1 MLPEELANQL
11 GVSRQAV
18 SKWESAG
25 AVPDLQRILQ
35 MYLFDEPEA
44 ALSPQRQLTLLMQ
57 IYSCANEE
65 KIWNN
70 VSNKL
75 LRNFVES
82 NDMDYIRDRKRN
94 FSFSLHDSRI
104 VQIEI
109 DENRLSLKM
118 DRISQY
124 VESEE
129 KWYPGIIE
137 FTKIDKEEC
146 DIMVFNTPYGFEG
159 VKSFSGKEMSFEEF
173 KKQYPNAEFE
183 IVTEGYCGYDTTF
196 QGYIWQEGS
205 DPLFG
210 IMRIWNMGDMIY
222 RI

>member
-1 MLPEELANQL
+1 MAQNNLRPNGL
-11 GVSRQAV
+11 
-18 SKWESAG
+18 
-25 AVPDLQRILQ
+25 
-35 MYLFDEPEA
+35 YLFDEPEA
-44 ALSPQRQLTLLMQ
+44 VLSPQRQLTLLMQ

-82 NDMDYIRDRKRN
+82 NDMDYIRDRKRT

-159 VKSFSGKEMSFEEF
+159 VKSFSGKEMSFEKF

-196 QGYIWQEGS
+196 QGDIWQEGR